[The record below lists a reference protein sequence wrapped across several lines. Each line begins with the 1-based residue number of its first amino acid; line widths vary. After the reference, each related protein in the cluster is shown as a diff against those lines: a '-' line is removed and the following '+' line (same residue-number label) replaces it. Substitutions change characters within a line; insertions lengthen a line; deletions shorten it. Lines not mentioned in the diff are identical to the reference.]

1 MSASFATRTSS
12 PVNASRLRSRISY
25 PSFAKRSSF
34 LRRIRF
40 VRVGGTLICGIFAFV
55 ILCDL
60 IQRYAREFRLLQHGE
75 QFPANFECSFDR
87 PVLSETL
94 INELLFERASKLK
107 ILLVRF
113 TQFFF

>member
-40 VRVGGTLICGIFAFV
+40 VRVGATLICGIFAFV
-55 ILCDL
+55 ILFDL
-60 IQRYAREFRLLQHGE
+60 VQCHASEFGLRQHGE
-75 QFPANFECSFDR
+75 QLPTDFEGAFDR
-87 PVLSETL
+87 AVLGEAL
-94 INELLFERASKLK
+94 VDKLLL
-107 ILLVRF
+107 
-113 TQFFF
+113 